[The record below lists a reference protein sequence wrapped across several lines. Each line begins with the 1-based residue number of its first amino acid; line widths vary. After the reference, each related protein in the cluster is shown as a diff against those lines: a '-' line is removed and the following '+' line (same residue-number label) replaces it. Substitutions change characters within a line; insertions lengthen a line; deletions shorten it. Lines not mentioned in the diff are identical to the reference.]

1 LFITQPQHRDRNNV
15 SIQDFTNRV
24 LGDVLKLKEVV
35 TENIS
40 RLMVDAY
47 MSYDRDSIEID
58 KFFDD
63 LSNTASMIKNNNK
76 YKALKIRVYMTQSQ
90 I

>member
-1 LFITQPQHRDRNNV
+1 MFITQPHHRDRNNV

-35 TENIS
+35 TENFS

-58 KFFDD
+58 KFLDD
-63 LSNTASMIKNNNK
+63 LSNTGFVVIGLRPMRASVKTG
-76 YKALKIRVYMTQSQ
+76 AVQC
-90 I
+90 